1 MIYIREYVPPPLPP
15 PPKTIRNN
23 NNCLKIFISI
33 GIIVAV
39 IFIFYFLYVKVIKT
53 NDKKVIDEGES
64 DKGEGDEINNIPLE
78 PFRITEKHR
87 TRLSLLKECMQAY
100 GVKEFPVLQEET
112 ENKQNITKISNGK
125 ILSIS
130 TLEININKGESFEI
144 FKSGFE
150 LQEGEYTCISFE
162 IG

>member
-1 MIYIREYVPPPLPP
+1 MIYIREYTPPPPP
-15 PPKTIRNN
+15 PPKTIINN

-64 DKGEGDEINNIPLE
+64 DKVQEDEINNIPLE

-87 TRLSLLKECMQAY
+87 TRLSLLKECMQ
-100 GVKEFPVLQEET
+100 
-112 ENKQNITKISNGK
+112 S
-125 ILSIS
+125 
-130 TLEININKGESFEI
+130 
-144 FKSGFE
+144 
-150 LQEGEYTCISFE
+150 
-162 IG
+162 